1 MLKTM
6 FVYILQCSDDS
17 CYTGITNDLTQRIAQ
32 HSSGLDRK
40 AYTYPRRPI
49 MLKWSLEVQGPNQAI
64 ILEKQI
70 KGWGRKKKEAL
81 IENRL
86 EILPFIS
93 KNLRERN
100 KQDQ

>member
-1 MLKTM
+1 
-6 FVYILQCSDDS
+6 
-17 CYTGITNDLTQRIAQ
+17 
-32 HSSGLDRK
+32 
-40 AYTYPRRPI
+40 

-64 ILEKQI
+64 LLEKQI